1 MLYGLFTFLFGIL
14 VFSFPQKDTEVLQFV
29 SGAMFMMIAIMILGF
44 WRIVEGE
51 DYQCKQY
58 VVVYVCCRFR

>member
-1 MLYGLFTFLFGIL
+1 MLYGLITFIFGIL

-44 WRIVEGE
+44 
-51 DYQCKQY
+51 
-58 VVVYVCCRFR
+58 